1 MSRIYAVMCILFVS
15 INSAQAI
22 DCQTSVQGSDSHWAW
37 RLIDGRQCW
46 YKGASGMD
54 KSLLHWSAAKDS
66 PDKLGDTLDKP
77 KVEKTQAMS
86 EARPIPPE
94 LLNMLP
100 IMPPRPTFEDRW
112 RLR

>member
-1 MSRIYAVMCILFVS
+1 MSRFIALVCVLFAF

-22 DCQTSVQGSDSHWAW
+22 ECQTGVQGGDSHWAW

-54 KSLLHWSAAKDS
+54 KSLLHWSIANDS
-66 PDKLGDTLDKP
+66 PDKPGDTPDKP

-86 EARPIPPE
+86 EAKPIPRE
-94 LLNMLP
+94 ILKMLP
-100 IMPPRPTFEDRW
+100 IMPPQPMFEDRW

>member
-54 KSLLHWSAAKDS
+54 KSLLHWSAAKDG
-66 PDKLGDTLDKP
+66 P
-77 KVEKTQAMS
+77 QAMS

-100 IMPPRPTFEDRW
+100 IMPPQPTFEDRW

>member
-1 MSRIYAVMCILFVS
+1 MCILFVS
-15 INSAQAI
+15 VNIAQAI
-22 DCQTSVQGSDSHWAW
+22 ECQTSLQGGGGHWTW

-46 YKGASGMD
+46 YKGAGGMD

-66 PDKLGDTLDKP
+66 PDKPGDVPEKP

-86 EARPIPPE
+86 EAQPIPPE
-94 LLNMLP
+94 ILKMLP
-100 IMPPRPTFEDRW
+100 TMPPRPTFEDRW